1 MVDAGLIVLVSFIS
15 PFAAQRALA
24 RSLFAPG
31 DFYEIFVDAPF
42 EECARRDPKGLY
54 SRAMAGGT
62 THCTGV
68 DSAYEEPQAPD
79 LHLKSMVEPV
89 DLCVGRLMK
98 LIAQR

>member
-1 MVDAGLIVLVSFIS
+1 
-15 PFAAQRALA
+15 LA
-24 RSLFAPG
+24 RSLFALG
-31 DFYEIFVDAPF
+31 EFYEIFVDAPF
-42 EECARRDPKGLY
+42 EECVRRDPKGLY
-54 SRAMAGGT
+54 SRAMTGGIT
-62 THCTGV
+62 NFTGV